1 MTKVELVRI
10 QNLILQFL
18 SAQRDFVRE
27 EKLRDVCKA
36 AEFAVTGELHE
47 YALHRLLLPL
57 VRAGMVEYG
66 LINYKRHWQLAKPQ
80 CFSRMFPDGRHWI
93 GINLTGELKRK
104 IALQFE
110 IISPD
115 EGNEQPCNVICWVTP
130 ESCNMAGFTCIQ
142 NPPVENLLQIFPAC
156 SPDVFAN
163 YEAVLLPA
171 STQIYV
177 PGDSKPWQQI
187 SENTA
192 HVDGLYRAGGQVY
205 SPRWYLRHNRSYRL
219 DSYNPDSPFWAR
231 AMHWI
236 DHGRPIATYDSRQQ
250 QLSFHLAPP
259 IMIGRLLF
267 FNELFSHFQINS
279 IRYFEVNQKIFQELQ
294 RIFHHNIQ
302 EKK

>member
-18 SAQRDFVRE
+18 GAQREFVRE

-115 EGNEQPCNVICWVTP
+115 ERNEQPCNVICWVTP
-130 ESCNMAGFTCIQ
+130 ESCNMAGFPCIQ
-142 NPPVENLLQIFPAC
+142 NPPVENLVQIFPAC

-219 DSYNPDSPFWAR
+219 DSYNPDSSFWAR

>member
-18 SAQRDFVRE
+18 GAQREFVRE

-115 EGNEQPCNVICWVTP
+115 ERNEQPYNVICWVTP
-130 ESCNMAGFTCIQ
+130 ESCNMAGFPSIQ

-267 FNELFSHFQINS
+267 FNEFFSHFQINS